1 MAFVPAG
8 VDVALVASQRT
19 PGRLNFVIDSVG
31 PNAGNPR
38 FTNDR
43 EHAVLTRL
51 MSRRRGRAP
60 GAQQEQGGYYW
71 DATGLRGTL
80 LWTIK
85 LDRLA
90 TRSDLLA
97 AADDAGQQLVNEKV
111 IKTLVGSAKR
121 VLGERGKWRLT
132 ISWLLPNGTQPTR
145 TITV

>member
-1 MAFVPAG
+1 MFIPAG
-8 VDVALVASQRT
+8 ADVALVGSQRT
-19 PGRLNFVIDSVG
+19 PGRMQAVIDSTG
-31 PNAGNPR
+31 PNSGNPR

-43 EHAVLTRL
+43 EHAVLTTL
-51 MSRRRGRAP
+51 MSKRRGRSP

-71 DATGLRGTL
+71 DPTGLRGTL

-97 AADDAGQQLVNEKV
+97 AADDAGQQLVNAKL
-111 IKTLVGSAKR
+111 IKTLVGSAER

-132 ISWLLPNGTQPTR
+132 VSWILPNGTQPTR